1 MKQPSATLLRAL
13 IGAFESREIYGEAH
27 PTARGA
33 LDHCRQTLQSL
44 IRADTPLTLAL
55 VRGGVLID
63 ETMISEA
70 WATQAP
76 LVACLRA
83 AGVHLVRI
91 LSGADAGDLVW
102 LLQSAR
108 EFRGPASPAGR
119 ILLGRAGEG
128 VRGAPGGD
136 DTGANLPAPSDPGEL
151 RSVWTTVATGRSDQ
165 RTATMAARI
174 IAASVRSRIS
184 LAPLMDLKKHDE
196 YTFVHVTN
204 VAILASALGEVCGLG
219 GAVLHGLTEA
229 ALLHDLGKWN
239 IPGAILTKKDKLDPA
254 ELALVRQHPAIGAM
268 MLAGTPG
275 VSDVAV
281 IVAYEHHQRID
292 GKGYP
297 QAARSR
303 PPSLLS
309 QTVQI
314 ADIYDALRSHR
325 PYRAGY
331 PETQCLEIMEKEAGK
346 SFDREL
352 YRAFCDRVLT
362 RVSGGKQSGGERSGL
377 SEAA

>member
-1 MKQPSATLLRAL
+1 MKQSNAILLRAL

-33 LDHCRQTLQSL
+33 LDHCCETLQSMVRGD
-44 IRADTPLTLAL
+44 RAITLAL
-55 VRGGVLID
+55 VRGGVLV
-63 ETMISEA
+63 EEMMISEA
-70 WATQAP
+70 WAIQAP
-76 LVACLRA
+76 FVVSLRD

-91 LSGADAGDLVW
+91 LSGAAAGDLVW

-108 EFRGPASPAGR
+108 EFRSPASPSGR
-119 ILLGRAGEG
+119 VLLGRAGDSG
-128 VRGAPGGD
+128 GAPAGD
-136 DTGANLPAPSDPGEL
+136 EAGLPSASDPDEL
-151 RSVWTTVATGRSDQ
+151 RSVWSTVATGRGDR
-165 RTATMAARI
+165 RTAGMAAKI
-174 IAASVRSRIS
+174 VAASAQSRIS
-184 LAPLMDLKKHDE
+184 LVPLMDLKKHDE

-219 GAVLHGLTEA
+219 GAVLQGLTEA

-239 IPGAILTKKDKLDPA
+239 IPGAILTKSGKLDPA

-331 PETQCLEIMEKEAGK
+331 PEAQCLEIMEKEAGK

-352 YRAFCDRVLT
+352 YRAFCERVLT